1 MSDVEFTD
9 EDRINPPAEYREA
22 PTGGALMQFFI
33 RHGFAKSEKSATTA
47 LIVVGVI
54 ALLLAAYFFLSA

>member
-9 EDRINPPAEYREA
+9 EDRINPPAAERDE

-33 RHGFAKSEKSATTA
+33 RHGLAKSEKSATTA
-47 LIVVGVI
+47 LAVVGVL
-54 ALLLAAYFFLSA
+54 AFLLAVYFFFF